1 MEYSSHGSVSNY
13 LASDSELSED
23 AIRDTLACIL
33 LALNDLHKH
42 SFVHG
47 VCEERRVVIHRR

>member
-1 MEYSSHGSVSNY
+1 MEYSSHGSISNY
-13 LASDSELSED
+13 IASYSELSED

-47 VCEERRVVIHRR
+47 VCEEKRVVIHRR